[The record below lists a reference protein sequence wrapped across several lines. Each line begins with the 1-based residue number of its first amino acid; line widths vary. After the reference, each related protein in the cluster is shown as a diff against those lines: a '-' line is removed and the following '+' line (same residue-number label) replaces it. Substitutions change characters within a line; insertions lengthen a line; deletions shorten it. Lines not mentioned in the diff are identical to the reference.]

1 MSTLFNEQIAY
12 WNGTQDTDSATTF
25 SSTDTY
31 TDLIMNIDNAFGT
44 DTTISYSN
52 TDNEIK
58 ANSIGIYLVQSRLS
72 VSGGANAEY
81 TMQMTLDDV
90 SIDYSEMTFTTKG
103 SNLWEVQNLFLV
115 ELNLNPLTDS
125 SIRTLKNEIKCTSG
139 TNTLTLKNASFVL
152 IRIQ

>member
-12 WNGTQDTDSATTF
+12 WNGTQDTDSDTTF

-52 TDNEIK
+52 ADNEIK

-115 ELNLNPLTDS
+115 ELNLNPAGRS
-125 SIRTLKNEIKCTSG
+125 VRKLKNEIKCTTG